1 MGHALEEV
9 WRIVA
14 AGGKL
19 IDLRPIATH
28 WPIEVVNGGRAMPM
42 GTVDGTLRAA
52 HDNASHQAMVAAVRK
67 GRFRKEREAFFEFAY
82 YWDSLDE
89 LTAYVDD
96 CWSDTMVLPESAI
109 EQIGRLVLATPIQ
122 HKIRIRR
129 QMMIARYRRLS

>member
-19 IDLRPIATH
+19 IDLRPIAAH
-28 WPIEVVNGGRAMPM
+28 WPIEVVNEGRAIPV

-67 GRFRKEREAFFEFAY
+67 GRFRKERDAFFEFAY
-82 YWDSLDE
+82 YWDSLAE
-89 LTAYVDD
+89 LKAYMDD
-96 CWSDTMVLPESAI
+96 CWSDIVALPESAI
-109 EQIGRLVLATPIQ
+109 EQVRRLILVTPMQ

-129 QMMIARYRRLS
+129 QMMIARYRRL